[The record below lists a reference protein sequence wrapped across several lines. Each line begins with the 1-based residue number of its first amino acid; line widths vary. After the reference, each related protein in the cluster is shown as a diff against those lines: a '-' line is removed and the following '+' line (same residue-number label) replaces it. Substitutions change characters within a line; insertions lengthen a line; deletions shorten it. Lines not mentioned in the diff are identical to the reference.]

1 MFRGS
6 IVAVV
11 TPFKEDKTLD
21 EEGLRRNVRFLVE
34 NNSSGLLACGTTG
47 ESPALTDEERE
58 RVIKIVI
65 EEAKGKI
72 PVIAG
77 TGTNNTQKT
86 IKYTQHAKELGADAA
101 LVITPY
107 YNKPTQEGLY
117 RHFVEV
123 AKSTDI
129 PIVIYNVPGR
139 TGINILPKTIERI
152 VKECKNV
159 VAVKEASGNLDQAT
173 EIVARVGEKC
183 GVLSGDDSKTLPIL
197 ASGGKG
203 VISVV
208 ANIIPSDVEKMIR
221 LFEERKI
228 EEARKLHLKMYF
240 LIKAMFIE
248 TNPGPVKEAMRMLGM
263 PAGPPRL
270 PLAPVSESSRE
281 VIRKELK
288 NYGLL

>member
-152 VKECKNV
+152 VNECKNV